1 VEVRTRKEDVDLAKK
16 AIDEASEEYKG
27 NMKKDISVS
36 IDEEHSLPQESAG
49 GLTIV
54 GGGGKIDINNTFEER
69 LNLLEDSALPSIRTT
84 LFGKN
89 ENRKF
94 YD

>member
-1 VEVRTRKEDVDLAKK
+1 L
-16 AIDEASEEYKG
+16 IFW
-27 NMKKDISVS
+27 
-36 IDEEHSLPQESAG
+36 G
-49 GLTIV
+49 GLGIFANVCSSGGLSIV

-69 LNLLEDSALPSIRTT
+69 LKLLQDSALPSIRTT